1 MTDFSFEVDSEKDVS
16 YVLYKDKRTRFVI
29 HKEFWPK
36 LSYTVKAHYPE
47 AGKVE
52 VIGVRKTQEAAVE
65 LAEKSV
71 LERSDYL

>member
-1 MTDFSFEVDSEKDVS
+1 MTDFIFEADSERDVA
-16 YVLYKDKRTRFVI
+16 YVLYRNKRTRLVI
-29 HKEFWPK
+29 HKEFWPR
-36 LSYTVKAHYPE
+36 LSYIVKAHYPE

-52 VIGVRKTQEAAVE
+52 VVGVRKTQEAAIE